1 MPYSKDGD
9 ASTECVQCTNGTYV
23 PAGKSGSCSKFECV
37 AGTRDHDEDPATP
50 CAILIMMVEECTT
63 QSTTTPTSTVTSS
76 PTTTTTPTTTT
87 YTTSPTT
94 ITVTSTATTSATS
107 SLTTSQTT
115 TATSTPTTSHTTS
128 PTTTTTPTTTTL
140 TSTGTTTMHMTSTQT
155 TTATEFVVPDAW
167 FREAAMNAQS
177 CVQLSWVVAIIG
189 GAFVTGSLFG
199 ICVVCC
205 CWHPHDHNNEV
216 NNMLMN
222 NTLET
227 RKESEM
233 LGFPPGVPGAGGDDS
248 ALQQQ
253 ELARRLSAHFGSDV
267 GSHVSSADGYMM
279 TGLNDDW
286 HNNNII
292 Y

>member
-1 MPYSKDGD
+1 
-9 ASTECVQCTNGTYV
+9 
-23 PAGKSGSCSKFECV
+23 
-37 AGTRDHDEDPATP
+37 
-50 CAILIMMVEECTT
+50 
-63 QSTTTPTSTVTSS
+63 
-76 PTTTTTPTTTT
+76 
-87 YTTSPTT
+87 
-94 ITVTSTATTSATS
+94 
-107 SLTTSQTT
+107 
-115 TATSTPTTSHTTS
+115 
-128 PTTTTTPTTTTL
+128 
-140 TSTGTTTMHMTSTQT
+140 
-155 TTATEFVVPDAW
+155 
-167 FREAAMNAQS
+167 MNAQS

-189 GAFVTGSLFG
+189 GTFVTGSLFG

-227 RKESEM
+227 RKEREM
-233 LGFPPGVPGAGGDDS
+233 LGFPPGVPGAGGVDS